1 MAKKSSH
8 LRSGN
13 CSLFLCPFRPARLTQ
28 EKLIFCKEHG
38 RDALMRYHDEQSRRS
53 WQNPEQILARTGL
66 GPGDTVVDIGCGEG
80 FFALPAARIVGSS
93 GKIIGIDINRSAVS
107 RMLEQ
112 AAREGLCNVA
122 GIVGSGEE
130 TLACEG
136 CADLIFFGIDL
147 HDFSDPQK
155 VLRNARGMIKPGG
168 TLCNLDWQKRDT
180 PFGPPVSTR
189 FDEETAAALIR
200 EAGFTILR
208 IEEIPLW
215 FYLITAAPGVADPVW
230 MVRGGLQRKKLQ

>member
-1 MAKKSSH
+1 
-8 LRSGN
+8 
-13 CSLFLCPFRPARLTQ
+13 
-28 EKLIFCKEHG
+28 
-38 RDALMRYHDEQSRRS
+38 MRYHDERSRRS
-53 WQNPEQILARTGL
+53 WQNPEQILVRTGL
-66 GPGDTVVDIGCGEG
+66 GPGDTVIDIGCGEG
-80 FFALPAARIVGSS
+80 FFTLPAARLAGSS
-93 GKIIGIDINRSAVS
+93 GKIIGIDINGSAVS

-112 AAREGLCNVA
+112 ARREGLGNVD

-155 VLRNARGMIKPGG
+155 VLQNARRMIKPGG
-168 TLCNLDWQKRDT
+168 TLCNLDWQKRET
-180 PFGPPVSTR
+180 PFGPPVSIR
-189 FDEETAAALIR
+189 FDEETAATLIR

-215 FYLITAAPGVADPVW
+215 FYLITAAPGVANPAW
-230 MVRGGLQRKKLQ
+230 RAPEGL